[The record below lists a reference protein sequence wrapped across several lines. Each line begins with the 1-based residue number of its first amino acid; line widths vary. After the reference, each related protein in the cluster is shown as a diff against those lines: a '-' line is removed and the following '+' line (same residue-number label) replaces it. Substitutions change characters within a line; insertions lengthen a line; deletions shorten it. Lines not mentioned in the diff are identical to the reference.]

1 MRLVAVFFLSLQLLG
16 CAALQSTGE
25 VFGDLIDSLA
35 GGEDNTAPPNEL
47 LDYEAEIKIE
57 KLWSEGIGDGY
68 DELFINLVP
77 AVSGEK
83 IIAADR
89 DGLLQA
95 RDRSNGSL
103 LWENDS
109 QLPIAAGPGVG
120 GGLAVVGCSDAQVAA
135 FDLESGELAWQ
146 ASVSSEV
153 LSVPLIV
160 QGMVIVRTVD
170 GKMFALN
177 ADDGEELWSYERN
190 VPILSIRGEGTPVIE
205 DDKVIAGYANGKLIA
220 LQLSDGKFIWEASIA
235 IPKGRSEIERL
246 VDLGVN
252 PVVNDGVIY
261 VASYQSGTGAVFA
274 LDGDV
279 LWRNEDISSSTGMD
293 YDWRYLYL
301 TDAVSDVWQIDQ
313 RSGRALWKQK
323 ELHQRRLTAPAVYEN
338 YVVVAD
344 FEGYVHW
351 LSDDDGRQLGRIQIT
366 DEAIMAQPVV
376 VDDIVYV
383 YATDG
388 TLAALQV
395 QQ

>member
-1 MRLVAVFFLSLQLLG
+1 MRLVAVLFLSLQLLG

-89 DGLLQA
+89 NGLLQA

-120 GGLAVVGCSDAQVAA
+120 DGLAVVGCSDAQVAA

-279 LWRNEDISSSTGMD
+279 LWRNEDISTSTGMD

-323 ELHQRRLTAPAVYEN
+323 ELHQRRLSAPAVYEN

-366 DEAIMAQPVV
+366 DEAIMAQPVA

-395 QQ
+395 QP

>member
-89 DGLLQA
+89 NGLLQA

-120 GGLAVVGCSDAQVAA
+120 DGLAVVGCSDAQVAA

-279 LWRNEDISSSTGMD
+279 LWRNEDISTSTGMD

-366 DEAIMAQPVV
+366 DEAIMAQPVA

-395 QQ
+395 QP

>member
-120 GGLAVVGCSDAQVAA
+120 DGLAVVGCSDAQVAA

-279 LWRNEDISSSTGMD
+279 LWRNEDISTSTGMD

-366 DEAIMAQPVV
+366 DEAIMAQPVA

-395 QQ
+395 QP